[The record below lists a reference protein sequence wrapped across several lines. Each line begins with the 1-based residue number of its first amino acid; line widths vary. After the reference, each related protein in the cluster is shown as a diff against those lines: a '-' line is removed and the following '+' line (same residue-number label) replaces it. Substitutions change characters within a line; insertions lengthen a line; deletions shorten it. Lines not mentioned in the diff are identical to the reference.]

1 MIRDSLKPF
10 VFIGLLPDIESGCP
24 TVPISSASASKKC
37 NLMTQSDQPRPLSLQ
52 TPSQVST
59 LGRRMTQT
67 LGHGPSHANLWC
79 FVQNSRVTDPSLL
92 RLLWSEF
99 VNIFL
104 ADSRGPWAE
113 KLWHDRSEWIK
124 NRVQHNN
131 ANDWSWCWSLILA
144 TGIRVMALTIT
155 SGVITSLICGPI
167 KIMSPP
173 PPKPFSSCFLYT
185 PVQNLDPQ
193 VTSVVV
199 QYCCCK

>member
-1 MIRDSLKPF
+1 MQSYDTIW
-10 VFIGLLPDIESGCP
+10 
-24 TVPISSASASKKC
+24 SAQAS
-37 NLMTQSDQPRPLSLQ
+37 LSLDTVTSVDTRPEDDSNPQ
-52 TPSQVST
+52 SWPESCKS
-59 LGRRMTQT
+59 LFCAK
-67 LGHGPSHANLWC
+67 LSGHG
-79 FVQNSRVTDPSLL
+79 SLL

-173 PPKPFSSCFLYT
+173 PPKPFSSYFLYT
-185 PVQNLDPQ
+185 QHRIWLRLQ
-193 VTSVVV
+193 AL
-199 QYCCCK
+199 